1 MRDQETIEHELAAA
15 RGNLEHELGELKDIV
30 RDKLDVKQRVKEA
43 LQRGKEELRD
53 LARRVEAGAR
63 EHPGTALALLAGL
76 TLLVGAVVFTRRRRR
91 PSIGRGGEA
100 QDITGEIAGWFC
112 GSVERSSVESGRSS
126 GALASRRTS
135 RTAGARL

>member
-1 MRDQETIEHELAAA
+1 MRDQETIERELAAA

-30 RDKLDVKQRVKEA
+30 RDKLDIKQRVRQA
-43 LQRGKEELRD
+43 VQRGKQELRD

-63 EHPGTALALLAGL
+63 EHPATALALLAGL
-76 TLLVGAVVFTRRRRR
+76 TLLVGAVVLARRRRR
-91 PSIGRGGEA
+91 TPIGRGSEA

-112 GSVERSSVESGRSS
+112 GSVERSSAGSGPWS

-135 RTAGARL
+135 RTAGARQ